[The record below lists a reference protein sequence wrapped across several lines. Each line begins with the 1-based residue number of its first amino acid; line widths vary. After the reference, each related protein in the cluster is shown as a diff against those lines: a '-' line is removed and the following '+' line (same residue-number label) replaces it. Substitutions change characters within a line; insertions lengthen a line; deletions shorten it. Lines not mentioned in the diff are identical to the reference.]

1 MSGPVEWHDGRIVE
15 APTWFGPEERPLFGW
30 FAYPEDSAVRGA
42 VVICHAVGEEAR
54 SSRRTMRDLSRR
66 LAEDGLLVLRFDYDG
81 TGDSGGDFNDPS
93 WQDRWAASVDE
104 AVRFVQTTGVT
115 SLSLVGMRMGATIAA
130 VAASGSGWSADSIV
144 LWDPCRSGRD
154 FLREQSMLHR
164 AMNDNARATSDEGV
178 VTPGYVFGEP
188 AAKAFGA
195 LRVEDALAIDA
206 ARTRVTVAFRDDRPA
221 PAALAAKFE
230 SAGFSIIEVSGQ
242 AELLGVSPL
251 DAQVPEAAMETVAG
265 ILSDAAGPERR
276 EVRVPLRSR
285 ASLTTPWGSVTETF
299 TAVGPDR
306 LFGISTRPNELVSD
320 IETVFL
326 NVANEGHIGP
336 ARMWSELARQ
346 WSAQAGVSALRFDLS
361 GLGDSPDTDGQPR
374 DTTYLPTRI
383 DDIDEAVTD
392 VNARGHKAVLVGL
405 CSSAYAALEG
415 SLRKPV
421 AGAIVINPILD
432 SIEMTMTNRDP
443 VAGDPRRKAYR
454 RWPDPLVRLV
464 VKHRRIAHTLRRAGQ
479 QLRPSQAAM
488 GVISDVLRRKVVVF
502 LALGAD
508 DRHPFDVNWYWNL
521 RELSLQRK
529 GRFERVNIPELD
541 HSGLVEEG
549 RVRLK
554 DAMTRHVDKHYS
566 VWTGAAR
573 EIIPADASSITG
585 TP

>member
-1 MSGPVEWHDGRIVE
+1 MNDPVEWHDGRIVE
-15 APTWFGPEERPLFGW
+15 APTWFGPDDRPLFGW
-30 FAYPEDSAVRGA
+30 LAYPEDTAVRGA
-42 VVICHAVGEEAR
+42 VVICHAIGEEAR

-81 TGDSGGDFNDPS
+81 TGDSAGDYNDPA
-93 WQDRWAASVDE
+93 WTDRWAASVDE
-104 AVRFVQTTGVT
+104 AVRFVQTTGVA
-115 SLSLVGMRMGATIAA
+115 SVSLVGMRMGATIAA
-130 VAASGSGWSADSIV
+130 VAASGYDWAADAVV

-164 AMNDNARATSDEGV
+164 AMNDNARETSDGTV
-178 VTPGYVFGEP
+178 VTPGYVFSEQ
-188 AAKAFGA
+188 AAKALAG
-195 LRVEDALAIDA
+195 LRAEDAAAIDTT
-206 ARTRVTVAFRDDRPA
+206 RTRVTVAFRDDRPT
-221 PAALAAKFE
+221 PAALAATFE

-251 DAQVPEAAMETVAG
+251 DAQVPAEAMETVAG
-265 ILSDAAGPERR
+265 ILSDAAGSERR
-276 EVRVPLRSR
+276 AVRLQRRSE
-285 ASLTTPWGSVTETF
+285 ATLTTPWGSVTESF

-306 LFGISTRPNELVSD
+306 LFGVGTRSNELVSD
-320 IETVFL
+320 IEMVFL

-346 WSAQAGVSALRFDLS
+346 WSAQAGVSALRFDLG
-361 GLGDSPDTDGQPR
+361 GLGDSPDTAGQPR
-374 DTTYLPTRI
+374 DKTYLPTRI
-383 DDIDEAVTD
+383 DEIDEAVDHVT
-392 VNARGHKAVLVGL
+392 ARGHRVVLVGL

-421 AGAIVINPILD
+421 AGAIVTNPILD

-443 VAGDPRRKAYR
+443 IARDPRRKAYR

-488 GVISDVLRRKVVVF
+488 GVVSDVLRRKAVVF

-521 RELSLQRK
+521 REPSLQRSR
-529 GRFERVNIPELD
+529 RFERVNIPELD

-549 RVRLK
+549 RV
-554 DAMTRHVDKHYS
+554 
-566 VWTGAAR
+566 
-573 EIIPADASSITG
+573 
-585 TP
+585 